1 MLPKV
6 YLETSLV
13 SYLTAWE
20 SGSVDVLAKQRS
32 TREWWD
38 SSQGRFEFF
47 VSDVVLR
54 EARRGDGNAVQERLD
69 LLESLPVLKPS
80 PAAENLAV
88 RLVLF
93 SAIPKVAADDA
104 AHVAI
109 AAVNRM
115 NYLLTWSFRHLNNAS
130 KRAHIAKVCAEA
142 GFVAPEIC
150 TPEELELKE
159 TSHEV

>member
-32 TREWWD
+32 TKEWWE
-38 SSQGRFEFF
+38 SCQGRFEFF

-54 EARRGDGNAVQERLD
+54 EARRGDDDAIQERLNI
-69 LLESLPVLKPS
+69 LESLPVLKTS
-80 PAAENLAV
+80 SAAENLAV

-93 SAIPKVAADDA
+93 GAIPKVAADDA

-115 NYLLTWSFRHLNNAS
+115 NYLLTWNFRHLNNAS
-130 KRAHIAKVCAEA
+130 KRAHIAKVCADA
-142 GFVAPEIC
+142 GFVGPEIC
-150 TPEELELKE
+150 TPEELELREPSK
-159 TSHEV
+159 